1 MAKFIIHGGKKLRG
15 ELKVNT
21 AKNSAVALLCA
32 CLMLKGKSVLK
43 DMPRLQEV
51 DRILEVLVSIGAK
64 AEWKDRHTLALD
76 TGGQLQMDKI
86 NRVACEATRSSLLL
100 LGALAGREK
109 NYKLYKS
116 GGCKLGRRTV
126 RPHLY
131 ALNKFGVQVDSKEKF
146 YDVKNYPLKLAEI
159 VMYESGDTPTENAIM
174 AAVLAPGKSIIKFAS
189 SNYMVQDLCYFLN
202 SAGAKISGIGSTTLV
217 IDGVKALR
225 DVKEYFVM
233 PDPIEAM
240 TCIALAITT
249 KSKMTVT
256 NCPMDFLELELEK
269 LRVMGQGMRNKNQ
282 RLSENK
288 KFNIADIEFTPSQLI
303 ALPDKIYGRPFPG
316 LNIDNLPLFVPI
328 LTQAKGRTLVHD
340 WVYENRAIYYTELQ
354 RLGAK
359 ITLLDPH
366 RVFVEGPTKFSP
378 AEIMCPPAIR
388 PAVAVLIGMI
398 AAKGRSVLR
407 NAYTIERG
415 YEDLAQRLQK
425 VGVRIERVE

>member
-1 MAKFIIHGGKKLRG
+1 MSKFVIQGGKKLQG
-15 ELKVNT
+15 TLTVSS

-32 CLMLKGKSVLK
+32 SLMVKDKVVLK
-43 DMPRLQEV
+43 DVPRIQEV
-51 DRILEVLVSIGAK
+51 DRILEILSSIGVK
-64 AEWKDRHTLALD
+64 LSWLNKTTLVLD
-76 TGGQLQMDKI
+76 TGVKLKMDKI
-86 NRVACEATRSSLLL
+86 NRQACEATRSSLLL
-100 LGALAGREK
+100 LGALSAREK
-109 NYKLYKS
+109 SYKLYKS

-146 YDVKNYPLKLAEI
+146 YQVNNQSLKSAEI

-174 AAVLAPGKSIIKFAS
+174 AAVFAPGKSIIKFAS

-202 SAGAKISGIGSTTLV
+202 AAGAKIEGIGSTTL
-217 IDGVKALR
+217 IITGVKHLHSLN
-225 DVKEYFVM
+225 EYFVM

-240 TCIALAITT
+240 TWVALAITT
-249 KSKMTVT
+249 KSKLTVA

-269 LRVMGQGMRNKNQ
+269 LRVMGQGINIKKNHK
-282 RLSENK
+282 SKND
-288 KFNIADIEFTPSQLI
+288 KFNLADIEFFPSKLV

-316 LNIDNLPLFVPI
+316 LNIDNLPMFVPI

-340 WVYENRAIYYTELQ
+340 WVYENRAIYFTEMQ

-366 RVFVEGPTKFSP
+366 RVFVEGPTKLS
-378 AEIMCPPAIR
+378 ATEMMCPPAIR
-388 PAVAVLIGMI
+388 PAVAVLISMI
-398 AAKGRSVLR
+398 AASGRSVMR

-415 YEDLAQRLQK
+415 YENLVERLQG
-425 VGVRIERVE
+425 VGVKIERVE